1 MAASAARNTVA
12 VRNLRPLRSGLRFLG
27 ALWAE
32 QWPAALALTAAVL
45 VQGVLPAARLWVLG
59 QLVNRLAAAVRGTG
73 PAPIG
78 DLALLVALMAGR
90 NVVGY
95 LVEGLEEYLRDR
107 TTQTL
112 QRRILEKAAAV
123 ELAFFEGSRGL
134 GAERRVV
141 PGARR

>member
-1 MAASAARNTVA
+1 
-12 VRNLRPLRSGLRFLG
+12 
-27 ALWAE
+27 
-32 QWPAALALTAAVL
+32 
-45 VQGVLPAARLWVLG
+45 
-59 QLVNRLAAAVRGTG
+59 
-73 PAPIG
+73 
-78 DLALLVALMAGR
+78 
-90 NVVGY
+90 
-95 LVEGLEEYLRDR
+95 VEGLEEYLRDR